1 MRRAALAAA
10 ALLAAVLAWYWWPGE
25 ERAIRSRLDRLA
37 ADLDAPAEDPVAA
50 VVRARQLAGYFTE
63 DVVVEPGG
71 GAPPIAGRSRLLGM
85 AARLERRTE
94 RAGLTFEDVSVS
106 FERGEGTADVSLTAT
121 FEQTDPASGARTR
134 DAREFQVEMTKVSGT
149 WVIARVTAVDTLR

>member
-1 MRRAALAAA
+1 MRRGALAAA
-10 ALLAAVLAWYWWPGE
+10 GLLAAVLAWHWWPGE

-37 ADLDAPAEDPVAA
+37 SELDAPAAESVAR

-63 DVVVEPGG
+63 DVVVDPGG
-71 GAPPIAGRSRLLGM
+71 GAPPIAGRSRLLGI
-85 AARLERRTE
+85 AARLEPRTDGS
-94 RAGLTFEDVSVS
+94 GLSFEDISVG

-134 DAREFQVEMTKVSGT
+134 DAREFHVEMAKVSGT